1 MADGFCF
8 VRFQLNPSSNKTQL
22 HSTTRWEQPAKPYL
36 KQDLERMCPK
46 ADVRKMMF
54 QKCTAPSGT
63 TEEVLLV
70 ANPDDARIILFAEVS
85 SDLLD
90 HKLIGA
96 QQLRS
101 AQGQE
106 HWTAVQQEVH
116 GQSRPELNSQNRL
129 VHCRRGNNVLKF
141 NFERRIR
148 IAFWAVSY
156 SYSRL
161 RQFCRNMGPIV
172 GRRSLIF

>member
-1 MADGFCF
+1 MGWEGRAVDQGASFVADGFCF

-36 KQDLERMCPK
+36 KQDLERTYPK
-46 ADVRKMMF
+46 ADMRKMML

-63 TEEVLLV
+63 TEEALLV
-70 ANPDDARIILFAEVS
+70 ANQDDARIVLFAEVS

-101 AQGQE
+101 AQGRA
-106 HWTAVQQEVH
+106 HWTAVQQEVL
-116 GQSRPELNSQNRL
+116 GQSRPEFNRTGSFIAEEEIMCKRRNSNT
-129 VHCRRGNNVLKF
+129 GF
-141 NFERRIR
+141 
-148 IAFWAVSY
+148 
-156 SYSRL
+156 
-161 RQFCRNMGPIV
+161 G
-172 GRRSLIF
+172 

>member
-8 VRFQLNPSSNKTQL
+8 VRFQFNPSSNKTQL

-36 KQDLERMCPK
+36 KQDLERTYPK
-46 ADVRKMMF
+46 ADMRKMTF

-96 QQLRS
+96 TQLRS
-101 AQGQE
+101 APGQE
-106 HWTAVQQEVH
+106 HWTPVQQEVH
-116 GQSRPELNSQNRL
+116 GQSRPEFNSQNRL
-129 VHCRRGNNVLKF
+129 VHSRGGDNVLKI
-141 NFERRIR
+141 NFEHRIR
-148 IAFWAVSY
+148 IVFWAVFNSY
-156 SYSRL
+156 TRL
-161 RQFCRNMGPIV
+161 RQFCRNMGPIA
-172 GRRSLIF
+172 GRRSLTV